1 MGDYA
6 LSGIGTE
13 FLESYVI
20 TGRLGVTGGLVF

>member
-13 FLESYVI
+13 SPELYVI
-20 TGRLGVTGGLVF
+20 TGKLDFTRGLVL